1 MPKEVLFILCIAFI
15 ALVWYVI
22 LKANY
27 RDLAEIY
34 ERERQGTK
42 ATREL
47 NEEEKKRVVELVKA
61 NFPDEVNEKILS
73 ETIKVRSKKV
83 EE

>member
-1 MPKEVLFILCIAFI
+1 MPKEVLYILCVAFI

-47 NEEEKKRVVELVKA
+47 SDDEKKKVVELVKA

-73 ETIKVRSKKV
+73 ETIKVRSKQV
-83 EE
+83 EN

>member
-1 MPKEVLFILCIAFI
+1 MPKEVLFVLCIAFI

-34 ERERQGTK
+34 ERERQGTR

-47 NEEEKKRVVELVKA
+47 SDDEKKKVVELVKA

-73 ETIKVRSKKV
+73 ETIKVRSKQL

>member
-1 MPKEVLFILCIAFI
+1 MPKEVLYILCVAFM

-34 ERERQGTK
+34 ERERQGTR

-47 NEEEKKRVVELVKA
+47 SDDEKKKVVELVKA

-73 ETIKVRSKKV
+73 ETIKVRSKQL

>member
-1 MPKEVLFILCIAFI
+1 MPKEVLFILCFVFI
-15 ALVWYVI
+15 ALAWYVV

-47 NEEEKKRVVELVKA
+47 SDDEKKKVVELVKA

>member
-1 MPKEVLFILCIAFI
+1 MPKEVLFILCVVFI
-15 ALVWYVI
+15 VLAWYVV

-47 NEEEKKRVVELVKA
+47 SDDEKKKVVELVKA

>member
-1 MPKEVLFILCIAFI
+1 MPKEVLFILCVVFI
-15 ALVWYVI
+15 ALAWYVV
-22 LKANY
+22 LKDNY

-47 NEEEKKRVVELVKA
+47 SDDEKKKVVELVKA

-83 EE
+83 DE

>member
-1 MPKEVLFILCIAFI
+1 MPKEVLYILCVVFI
-15 ALVWYVI
+15 ALAWYVI

-73 ETIKVRSKKV
+73 ETIKVRSKQL

>member
-1 MPKEVLFILCIAFI
+1 MPKEVLFVLCIAFI

-34 ERERQGTK
+34 ERERQGTR

-47 NEEEKKRVVELVKA
+47 SDDEKKKVVELVKA

-73 ETIKVRSKKV
+73 ETIKVRSKQV
-83 EE
+83 EN

>member
-1 MPKEVLFILCIAFI
+1 MPKEVLFVLCVVFI

-34 ERERQGTK
+34 ERERQGTR

-47 NEEEKKRVVELVKA
+47 SDDEKKKVVELVKA

-83 EE
+83 ED

>member
-1 MPKEVLFILCIAFI
+1 MPKEVLFILCVAFI
-15 ALVWYVI
+15 CLVYYVI
-22 LKANY
+22 MKANY

-47 NEEEKKRVVELVKA
+47 NEEEKKRVVELVKD

-73 ETIKVRSKKV
+73 ETIKVRSKQV
-83 EE
+83 EN

>member
-1 MPKEVLFILCIAFI
+1 MPKEVLYILCVAFM

-47 NEEEKKRVVELVKA
+47 SDDEKKKVVELVKA

-73 ETIKVRSKKV
+73 ETIKVRSRKV

>member
-22 LKANY
+22 LKVNY

-61 NFPDEVNEKILS
+61 NFPDDVNEKILS
-73 ETIKVRSKKV
+73 ETIKVRSKQV
-83 EE
+83 EN